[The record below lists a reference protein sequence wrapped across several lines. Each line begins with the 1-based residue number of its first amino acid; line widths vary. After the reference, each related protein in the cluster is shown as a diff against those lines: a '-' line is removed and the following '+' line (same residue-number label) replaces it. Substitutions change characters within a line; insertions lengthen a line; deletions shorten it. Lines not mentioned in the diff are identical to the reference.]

1 MNSQLQKQ
9 LLIGGLAG
17 LMLAVLIIFFLGG
30 QRDELAGLRVANE
43 GLRADVAKGYAL
55 KANYEKLK
63 TEVMEQEKVIDE
75 LIKIMPTDS
84 DRGELPYRIKKLADT
99 AGIEQVS
106 FTLQPPAVKEYYT
119 EYPVTFTFRAGYHTL
134 GQFASLISGYE
145 KIINLSELGMKREAG
160 STLYPVSVTC
170 KVSAYV
176 YNPAAAAPA
185 AAPAGAPPAAKPAG
199 GAAAKKEQGD

>member
-30 QRDELAGLRVANE
+30 MRDELAGLRVANE

-106 FTLQPPAVKEYYT
+106 FTLQPPATKEYYT

-134 GQFASLISGYE
+134 GQFASLISSYE
-145 KIINLSELGMKREAG
+145 KIINLSDLQMRREG
-160 STLYPVSVTC
+160 GNPLYPVGVSC
-170 KVSAYV
+170 KVSAFV
-176 YNPAAAAPA
+176 YNPAKPAAPA
-185 AAPAGAPPAAKPAG
+185 ARPGAPAPAPAAK
-199 GAAAKKEQGD
+199 KDQGD

>member
-17 LMLAVLIIFFLGG
+17 LLLAILIVFFLQGM
-30 QRDELAGLRVANE
+30 RDELKGLKVANE
-43 GLRADVAKGYAL
+43 GLRAEVAKGYAL

-63 TEVMEQEKVIDE
+63 AEVAEQEKVIEE
-75 LIKIMPTDS
+75 LIKIMPTDA

-106 FTLQPPAVKEYYT
+106 FSLQGPQAKDYYT
-119 EYPVTFTFRAGYHTL
+119 EYPVAFTFKAGYHSL

-145 KIINLSELGMKREAG
+145 KIINLSDLTMKREG
-160 STLYPVSVTC
+160 GNSLYPISVTC
-170 KVSAYV
+170 RVSAFV
-176 YNPAAAAPA
+176 YNPNSGQAAPA
-185 AAPAGAPPAAKPAG
+185 PAKAPAPAPKPS
-199 GAAAKKEQGD
+199 KKETGD